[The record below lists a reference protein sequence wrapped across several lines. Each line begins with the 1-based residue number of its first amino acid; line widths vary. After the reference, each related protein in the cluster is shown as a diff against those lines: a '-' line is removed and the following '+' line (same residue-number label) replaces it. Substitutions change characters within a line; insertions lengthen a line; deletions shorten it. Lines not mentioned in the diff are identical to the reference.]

1 MTRTHTKLLIRAVLL
16 SLSLISTAIAVLVF
30 ADLLASNGYALIDLA
45 LAILFSML
53 FFWIALSFWTAIIG
67 FMQVLRHHPHSLIPV
82 RSEPKRR
89 LPHDKLPVT
98 AVLMPIYNED
108 PDRVFAGLRAMID
121 SLAGYGVSDRFDIF
135 ILSDSTDPAVWL
147 AEEAALQRLLSE
159 IPPAASVYYRRRRQ
173 NVARKSG
180 NIEEWCERFGE
191 RYKHM
196 VILDADSV
204 MSGGTLLEMV
214 QRMERDP
221 KLGILQVPPVPV
233 NRDSFFARLQQF
245 AASVYSE
252 LFTTG
257 FAIWTQQEGN
267 YYGHNAIIRVKPFI
281 DHCGLPK
288 LPGTAPLGG
297 EILSHDFV
305 EAALIRRGGWKVQV
319 AHDLGGSYEECPTT
333 IIDFAKR
340 DQRWCQGNLQHVRL
354 LFAYG
359 FHPVSRV
366 HLGMGAMSYVASPL
380 WLLFMVLTV
389 IAAMTGDFTPGRG
402 PYATVTGSTLMLQGL
417 LLFIATMSLLLI
429 PRFLALA
436 LLVRDPHELARH
448 GGEAKVTLG
457 VLLEMLVSAL
467 MAPILMLFHT
477 AFVASNLMGHSVQW
491 SAQRRDEASLSF
503 SEACRTYAPHTLI
516 GIGATAL
523 LGWGAPGLMPWALPV
538 TAGLILSIPLSML
551 VASTKVGLALRRR
564 GLLLIPEE
572 TDVPSALARQRQ
584 LLERNTSQDAEDP
597 LNRVVRD
604 PGFLNWH
611 LALLATDDH
620 IRTENPEPVDF
631 DALPPSVS
639 VDGLHALDRADQV
652 RVLYDEPTLQRL
664 HRDAWKT
671 WPTERLGV

>member
-1 MTRTHTKLLIRAVLL
+1 MTRTHTKLLIRAILLGL
-16 SLSLISTAIAVLVF
+16 SLASTAGAVLVF
-30 ADLLASNGYALIDLA
+30 ADLLASNGYTLIDLP
-45 LAILFSML
+45 LAVLFSML
-53 FFWIALSFWTAIIG
+53 FFWVALSFWTAIIG

-82 RSEPKRR
+82 RREPEQR
-89 LPHDKLPVT
+89 LPRDKLPVT
-98 AVLMPIYNED
+98 SILMPIYNES
-108 PDRVFAGLRAMID
+108 PDRVFAGIRAMID
-121 SLAGYGVSDRFDIF
+121 SLADHGVADRFDVF
-135 ILSDSTDPAVWL
+135 ILSDSTDPVVWL
-147 AEEAALQRLLSE
+147 SEERALQQLLDE
-159 IPPAASVYYRRRRQ
+159 IEPETTVHYRRRRR
-173 NVARKSG
+173 NIARKSG

-196 VILDADSV
+196 VILDADSIV
-204 MSGGTLLEMV
+204 SGGTLVEMV

-233 NRDSFFARLQQF
+233 NRDSLFARLQQF

-281 DHCGLPK
+281 EHCGLPM

-305 EAALIRRGGWKVQV
+305 EAALIRRAGWKVQV

-389 IAAMTGDFTPGRG
+389 IAAMTGSFSPHGG
-402 PYATVTGSTLMLQGL
+402 SYQTVTGATLMLQGV

-436 LLVRDPHELARH
+436 LLVRDPHELTRH

-467 MAPILMLFHT
+467 MAPILMLYHT
-477 AFVASNLMGHSVQW
+477 RFVVSNLMGRSVQW

-503 SEACRTYAPHTLI
+503 TEACRTYASHTLV
-516 GIGATAL
+516 GVGATL
-523 LGWGAPGLMPWALPV
+523 LLAWGAPGLLPWALPV
-538 TAGLILSIPLSML
+538 TLGLILAVPVSML
-551 VASTKVGLALRRR
+551 VASPRIGLALRHW

-572 TDVPSALARQRQ
+572 TDVPPALARQRE
-584 LLERNTSQDAEDP
+584 LLDRQASQAPDDP
-597 LNRVVRD
+597 LARVVYD
-604 PGFLNWH
+604 PTFLNWH
-611 LALLATDDH
+611 LALLAADDH
-620 IRTENPEPVDF
+620 LGLDPAEPVDF
-631 DALPPSVS
+631 DALPPSVN
-639 VDGLHALDRADQV
+639 VEGLHALDRADQF
-652 RVLYDEPTLQRL
+652 RVLYDESTLQRL

-671 WPTERLGV
+671 RPAEQLTL